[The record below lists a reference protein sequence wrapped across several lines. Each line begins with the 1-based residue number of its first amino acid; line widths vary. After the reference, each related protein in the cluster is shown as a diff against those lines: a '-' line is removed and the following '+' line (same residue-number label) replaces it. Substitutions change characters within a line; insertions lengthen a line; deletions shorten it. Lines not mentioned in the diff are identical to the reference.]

1 MELVISGRVMCS
13 SYSLT
18 LRCGASV
25 QRAISKNVMDV
36 WVDLAFLKAFFIR

>member
-18 LRCGASV
+18 LRCASV